1 MDFSANKKTRKMG
14 AWAKHRG
21 SAKRANSEKSN
32 LLMGRKRLKNV
43 IGCT

>member
-1 MDFSANKKTRKMG
+1 MDFSADKKTRKMG
-14 AWAKHRG
+14 AWVKHKEGAKH
-21 SAKRANSEKSN
+21 ANSGKSN